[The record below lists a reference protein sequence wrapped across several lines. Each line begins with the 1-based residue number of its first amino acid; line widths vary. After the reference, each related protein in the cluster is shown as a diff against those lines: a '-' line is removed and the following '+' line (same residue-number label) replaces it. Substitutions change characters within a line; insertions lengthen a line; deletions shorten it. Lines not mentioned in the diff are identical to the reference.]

1 MKFPVIGLAVM
12 AASMVAGCGPNLTAT
27 PTSPTTPP
35 AQSPFISRVGGFYNG
50 SLALSRVTGGECVGE
65 EYQSTIGF
73 ARDDSTVV
81 ISQTNTDVTAMV
93 RSATTG
99 LSCRYQGTAG
109 PGAFALNTQKCE
121 VSEILFRC
129 ANGASRVVEQIG
141 STFTATV
148 NANAVTGTVTTFF
161 NVWTD
166 SIEAEER
173 RPVAGLILEEQFT
186 AVRR

>member
-1 MKFPVIGLAVM
+1 MTVPWPCRVCQAVN
-12 AASMVAGCGPNLTAT
+12 ASEMN
-27 PTSPTTPP
+27 
-35 AQSPFISRVGGFYNG
+35 ISN
-50 SLALSRVTGGECVGE
+50 
-65 EYQSTIGF
+65 TIGG
-73 ARDDSTVV
+73 AQDDGTVV

-121 VSEILFRC
+121 VSETLYRC
-129 ANGASRVVEQIG
+129 ANGASRVVEQVG
-141 STFTATV
+141 STV
-148 NANAVTGTVTTFF
+148 NARLNGGVVTGTVTTFF

-166 SIEAEER
+166 SVEAEER
-173 RPVAGLILEEQFT
+173 RPVDGLILEEQFT